1 MTAPAL
7 RPQNKALLR
16 ADPPRPLDKGHP
28 LRWRFR
34 KTGLAGLADHEVIE
48 LLLNLASPVADNGS
62 SARDLLRRFGCLRNV
77 LDASPAELQSAG
89 LSEPAAVAVKIIRET
104 ANLYL
109 QHTAEGADILLEP
122 EKISNFWRMRIGGL
136 RHEVF
141 AVAYLDSGY
150 RLLPDGVE
158 ILQEGAIDRVAV
170 YPRRVVEAAVRNQA
184 AALLLAHNH
193 PNGQTEPTEHDKVIT
208 RAIVLAAETISLRVA
223 DHLVVSHRETFSFR
237 KAGLL

>member
-7 RPQNKALLR
+7 RPQNEAPLR
-16 ADPPRPLDKGHP
+16 VDGLRSLNDARPLH
-28 LRWRFR
+28 RRFC
-34 KTGLAGLADHEVIE
+34 KTGLAGFVDHEVIE
-48 LLLNLASPVADNGS
+48 LLLTLASPAADAKPT
-62 SARDLLRRFGCLRNV
+62 ARNLLRRFGRLRNL
-77 LDASPAELQSAG
+77 LDASPAELRSAG
-89 LSEPAAVAVKIIRET
+89 LSEPAAVAISIIRET
-104 ANLYL
+104 ANRYL
-109 QHTAEGADILLEP
+109 QHTAEDADVLLEP
-122 EKISNFWRMRIGGL
+122 EKISDFWRMRIGGL
-136 RHEVF
+136 KHEVF